1 MLSSNWITAS
11 LGEVVKFASGG
22 TPSRENA
29 SYWNGNIP
37 WFSAKDLKRFQLL
50 DSEEHITENGSQNGT
65 RVVEPKTI
73 LILVRGMTLLKSF
86 PVGMTTR
93 HSAFNQDLRAVIP
106 NDCLDREFLAYWLT
120 ANENKVM
127 ALVDQAGH
135 GTGRLAT
142 DRLAGLDISFPSNLF
157 EQQAIAHV
165 LSAWDRG
172 IRQLSDLIAAKL
184 RFKQGL
190 MHQLLTGRRRFKE
203 FGDEWQTVLLKDV
216 AEECE
221 ERNRGR
227 LRTDSVMAV
236 KKAEGI
242 VPMRERTI
250 AADIDRYSVV
260 KKDYFAYNPMRLNI
274 GSIARWSGD
283 RDVLVSPDYVVFHC
297 KKPTDDRPAIDTGF
311 LDQYRRS
318 SLWERY
324 VTSSGNGS
332 VRVRIYFSDLGG
344 MKLNLPSMAEQR
356 KITAALNAADREI
369 DFLRKELD
377 ALKTQKK
384 GLMQKLLTGQ
394 VRVKVAPEL
403 NAQGPKL

>member
-1 MLSSNWITAS
+1 MKQMMDSVAGSNYPAITAS
-11 LGEVVKFASGG
+11 VVSSLLIPL
-22 TPSRENA
+22 PSLQQQQEIA
-29 SYWNGNIP
+29 I
-37 WFSAKDLKRFQLL
+37 
-50 DSEEHITENGSQNGT
+50 
-65 RVVEPKTI
+65 I
-73 LILVRGMTLLKSF
+73 LSI
-86 PVGMTTR
+86 
-93 HSAFNQDLRAVIP
+93 
-106 NDCLDREFLAYWLT
+106 
-120 ANENKVM
+120 
-127 ALVDQAGH
+127 
-135 GTGRLAT
+135 
-142 DRLAGLDISFPSNLF
+142 
-157 EQQAIAHV
+157 
-165 LSAWDRG
+165 WDRG
-172 IRQLSDLIAAKL
+172 IRQLSDLITAKL

-190 MHQLLTGRRRFKE
+190 MQQLLTGKRRFKE
-203 FGDEWQTVLLKDV
+203 FHDKWRTVHLKDV

-227 LRTDSVMAV
+227 LGTDSVMAV

-297 KKPTDDRPAIDTGF
+297 KKPTNDRPAIDTGF

-356 KITAALNAADREI
+356 KIAAALNAADREI
-369 DFLRKELD
+369 DLLRKKLD

-394 VRVKVAPEL
+394 VRVKVTPEL
-403 NAQGPKL
+403 KEQGPKP

>member
-1 MLSSNWITAS
+1 VWLA
-11 LGEVVKFASGG
+11 
-22 TPSRENA
+22 NA
-29 SYWNGNIP
+29 LLAAKKTLDGYANQNAQKNIN
-37 WFSAKDLKRFQLL
+37 L
-50 DSEEHITENGSQNGT
+50 E
-65 RVVEPKTI
+65 
-73 LILVRGMTLLKSF
+73 
-86 PVGMTTR
+86 
-93 HSAFNQDLRAVIP
+93 DLRPLAV
-106 NDCLDREFLAYWLT
+106 LT
-120 ANENKVM
+120 PPLKEQEVIAAV
-127 ALVDQAGH
+127 
-135 GTGRLAT
+135 LAT
-142 DRLAGLDISFPSNLF
+142 
-157 EQQAIAHV
+157 
-165 LSAWDRG
+165 WDRG

-190 MHQLLTGRRRFKE
+190 MQQLLTGRRRFKE
-203 FGDEWQTVLLKDV
+203 FGDEWQTVHLKDV

-227 LRTDSVMAV
+227 LGTDSVMAV

-297 KKPTDDRPAIDTGF
+297 KKATEGRPAIDTGF

-332 VRVRIYFSDLGG
+332 VRVRIYFSDLGS

-356 KITAALNAADREI
+356 KIATALNAADREI
-369 DFLRKELD
+369 DLLRKELD

-394 VRVKVAPEL
+394 VRVAS
-403 NAQGPKL
+403 GGR